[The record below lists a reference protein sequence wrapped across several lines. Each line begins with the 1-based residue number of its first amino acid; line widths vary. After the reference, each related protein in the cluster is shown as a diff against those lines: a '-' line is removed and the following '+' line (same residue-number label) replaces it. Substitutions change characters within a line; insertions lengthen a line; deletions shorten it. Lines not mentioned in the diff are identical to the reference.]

1 MVAGSLGESIMQK
14 KRPHPGVAFSFAND
28 DNQS

>member
-1 MVAGSLGESIMQK
+1 MVAGSLAESIMQR
-14 KRPHPGVAFSFAND
+14 KRPLRGVAFSFAND